1 MRLAIVSICK
11 NEASTVRE
19 LIDRVPKKVKGIHAI
34 DIIIVD
40 DGSTDNTAEIARK
53 AGAIVLGDGA
63 WRGLAVQ
70 FRRASNYALENGYD
84 AMVNIDGDLQFAPED
99 IPKFVAPII
108 ANKADFVAADRF
120 TDPET
125 GQERHPE
132 NMPSA
137 KYYGNKLG
145 SWIVGKLSKQNFR
158 DVTCG
163 YRAYNRDALYAL
175 NTNGTKTYTQESF
188 QVLAAKGMRIA
199 TVPVVVKYFKDRQSR
214 VVTSVPLYMLTSG
227 INILRAFRDFAPLRF
242 FVLVGLVPLLIGL
255 VCLVF
260 MSIHWLMAGSL
271 SPYKFVGF
279 SGIYLVT
286 LGLFFWALGLLADMN
301 VRIINNQEKIFEEL
315 RRHAHKERSSNK

>member
-1 MRLAIVSICK
+1 MKLLVVTICK
-11 NEASTVRE
+11 DEAGTIKE
-19 LIDRVPKKVKGIHAI
+19 LIKRIPRNIGGISKL
-34 DIIIVD
+34 DIALVD
-40 DGSTDNTAEIARK
+40 DGSTDNTAAIARK

-214 VVTSVPLYMLTSG
+214 VVTSVPLYILTSG
-227 INILRAFRDFAPLRF
+227 LNILRAFRDFAPLRF
-242 FVLVGLVPLLIGL
+242 FVLLGLAPLLIG
-255 VCLVF
+255 VACLVF
-260 MSIHWLMAGSL
+260 TVVHWLTTGGF

-279 SGIYLVT
+279 TGVYLFT
-286 LGLFFWALGLLADMN
+286 LGLFFWAIGLLADMN
-301 VRIINNQEKIFEEL
+301 LRVLNNQEKIFEEL
-315 RRHAHKERSSNK
+315 RRHAHEERSR